1 MTLVA
6 ATFDPANKGSNMTLS
21 GGSLTATITSGSGV
35 ARSTRAI
42 AATVYFEVATSGSY
56 SGTPRVGLSQ
66 SRGQSQQQPRDR
78 LLRHRVRSG
87 GNVYI
92 DGSVVATIATW
103 SAGANIGVAVDP
115 LHQEIW
121 FRVNGGNW
129 NNSGAADPGV

>member
-6 ATFDPANKGSNMTLS
+6 ATLDPANKGSNMTLS

-66 SRGQSQQQPRDR
+66 SGANLSNNLGTDYYGIGTTAAATSTSTARLSRPSRRGQPGRISASPSTRCIKR
-78 LLRHRVRSG
+78 FGSG
-87 GNVYI
+87 
-92 DGSVVATIATW
+92 
-103 SAGANIGVAVDP
+103 
-115 LHQEIW
+115 
-121 FRVNGGNW
+121 
-129 NNSGAADPGV
+129 